1 MARKKRLDVNEVL
14 DRERAKFEFQEEQNI
29 YYTAGYVRLSI
40 EDSGKTDGY
49 SLENQEK
56 LVRDYIADQQD
67 MRLYRL
73 YIDNGA
79 TGTVFERPAF
89 DEMLQDMKD
98 GKINCIVVKDLSR
111 LGRNYLEAGNYLE
124 QIFPFFRVRFISIT
138 DGYDSNSPDVTDES
152 LIIPLKNIINEG
164 YAKDISQKITTSFEA
179 RKKQGQFM
187 GKYPVYG
194 YLKDPENKNHLIV
207 NPQTSG
213 IVKRIFQ
220 MRDSGMALGA
230 IASQLNEEGIPSP
243 ARYLWLKGLSKE
255 ERHKDSY
262 WDRTNV
268 KRLLTN
274 KMYLGMLVY
283 GKERTSFAK
292 GIKRQCVPESEWK
305 YVPNAHE
312 AIIDQELFDS
322 VQRKLEGAKQNFLNM
337 TGINE
342 DYQPENLFRGRI
354 HCSDCG
360 GAMKMSK
367 FVNTRKDGSID
378 RYAVYECCRR
388 KKLYDLSCPQRSIRK
403 AVVDKTV
410 EEAIRFHIRTFLDTE
425 QIIAKLNRSPKGRAA
440 ASDIQ
445 NHIREKQRRISKI
458 ERLSTGIYEDYR
470 EGILNEEEYLAIR
483 SRYGEEKEGLLKEVD
498 ALMLAEREHEAN
510 YHSTGSLADI
520 VRKYAEFP
528 ELNREIVEAFIA
540 DIQVHTDSHLVIT
553 FAFEDEFQRLIDMAE
568 QRRRET
574 V

>member
-14 DRERAKFEFQEEQNI
+14 DRERAGFGLQEEQSI
-29 YYTAGYVRLSI
+29 YHTAGYIRLSI

-56 LVRDYIADQQD
+56 LVRDFIADQQD

-89 DEMLQDMKD
+89 DEMMQDMKD

-207 NPQTSG
+207 NPETCG

-262 WDRTNV
+262 WDRINV

-292 GIKRQCVPESEWK
+292 GIKRQRVPESEWK

-322 VQRKLEGAKQNFLNM
+322 VQRKLEGAKQDFLNM

-342 DYQPENLFRGRI
+342 DYRPENLFRGRI

-425 QIIAKLNRSPKGRAA
+425 QVIAKLNRSPKGRAA

-483 SRYGEEKEGLLKEVD
+483 SQYGEEKEGLLKEVD
-498 ALMLAEREHEAN
+498 ALMLAETEHEAD

-540 DIQVHTDSHLVIT
+540 DIRVHTDSHLTIT
-553 FAFEDEFQRLIDMAE
+553 FAFEDEFQRLMDMAE

>member
-14 DRERAKFEFQEEQNI
+14 DRERAGCGLQEEQNI
-29 YYTAGYVRLSI
+29 YQTAGYIRLSI

-79 TGTVFERPAF
+79 TGTVFQRPAF
-89 DEMLQDMKD
+89 DEMMQDMKE

-164 YAKDISQKITTSFEA
+164 YAKDISLKITTSFES

-187 GKYPVYG
+187 GRYPVYG
-194 YLKDPENKNHLIV
+194 YLKDPANKNHLIV
-207 NPQTSG
+207 NPETCG
-213 IVKRIFQ
+213 IVRRIFQ

-243 ARYLWLKGLSKE
+243 ARYLWIKGLSKE
-255 ERHKDSY
+255 ERHQDSY
-262 WDRTNV
+262 WDRINV

-274 KMYLGMLVY
+274 KMYLGILVY
-283 GKERTSFAK
+283 GKERSSFAK
-292 GIKRQCVPESEWK
+292 GIKRQRVPESEWK

-322 VQRKLEGAKQNFLNM
+322 VQKKLEDTKQNFLNM

-342 DYQPENLFRGRI
+342 DYRPENLFRGRI

-483 SRYGEEKEGLLKEVD
+483 SRYGEEKEGLVKEVD

-528 ELNREIVEAFIA
+528 EINREIVEAFIA

-553 FAFEDEFQRLIDMAE
+553 FTFEDEFQRLIDMAE

>member
-1 MARKKRLDVNEVL
+1 MARKKRLDVNAVL
-14 DRERAKFEFQEEQNI
+14 EQELAGFGLQEEQSI
-29 YYTAGYVRLSI
+29 YHTAGYIRLSI

-49 SLENQEK
+49 SLANQEK
-56 LVRDYIADQQD
+56 LVKDFIADQQD

-207 NPQTSG
+207 NPETCG

-243 ARYLWLKGLSKE
+243 ARYLWLKALSKE

-292 GIKRQCVPESEWK
+292 GIKRQRVPESEWK

-360 GAMKMSK
+360 RAMKMTK
-367 FVNTRKDGSID
+367 FVTTRKDGSTD

-388 KKLYDLSCPQRSIRK
+388 KQLYDLSCPQRSIRK
-403 AVVDKTV
+403 SIIDKTV

-425 QIIAKLNRSPKGRAA
+425 QVIAKLNRSPKGKAA
-440 ASDIQ
+440 ASNIQ
-445 NHIREKQRRISKI
+445 NHIREKQRRITKI

-470 EGILNEEEYLAIR
+470 EGILDEEEYLAIR
-483 SRYGEEKEGLLKEVD
+483 RQYGAEKEELLKEVD
-498 ALMLAEREHEAN
+498 ALMLAETEHEAD

-520 VRKYAEFP
+520 VRKYAEFQ
-528 ELNREIVEAFIA
+528 ELSREIVEAFIT
-540 DIQVHTDSHLVIT
+540 DIQVHTDSHLAIT

>member
-14 DRERAKFEFQEEQNI
+14 DRERAGFGLQEEQNI
-29 YYTAGYVRLSI
+29 YYTAGYIRLSI

-56 LVRDYIADQQD
+56 LVRDYIAEQQD

-89 DEMLQDMKD
+89 DEMMQDMKD

-164 YAKDISQKITTSFEA
+164 YAKDISLKITTSFES

-187 GKYPVYG
+187 GRYPVYG
-194 YLKDPENKNHLIV
+194 YLKDPANKNHLII
-207 NPQTSG
+207 NPETCG
-213 IVKRIFQ
+213 IVRRIFQ

-243 ARYLWLKGLSKE
+243 ARYLWIKGLSKE
-255 ERHKDSY
+255 ERHQDSY
-262 WDRTNV
+262 WDRINV

-274 KMYLGMLVY
+274 KMYLGILVY
-283 GKERTSFAK
+283 GKERSSFAK
-292 GIKRQCVPESEWK
+292 GIKRQRVPESEWK

-322 VQRKLEGAKQNFLNM
+322 VQRKLESAKQDFFNM

-360 GAMKMSK
+360 RAMKMTK
-367 FVNTRKDGSID
+367 FVTTRKDGSID

-388 KKLYDLSCPQRSIRK
+388 KQLYDLSCPQRSIRK
-403 AVVDKTV
+403 SIVDKTV

-425 QIIAKLNRSPKGRAA
+425 QVIAKLNRSTKGRAA
-440 ASDIQ
+440 AFNIQ
-445 NHIREKQRRISKI
+445 NRIREKQRRISKI

-483 SRYGEEKEGLLKEVD
+483 SQYGEEKEGLLKEVD
-498 ALMLAEREHEAN
+498 ALMLAETEHEAD

-528 ELNREIVEAFIA
+528 ELNREIVEAFIT
-540 DIQVHTDSHLVIT
+540 DIRVHTDSHLAIT

>member
-14 DRERAKFEFQEEQNI
+14 DRERAGCGLQEEQNI
-29 YYTAGYVRLSI
+29 YQTAGYIRLSI

-79 TGTVFERPAF
+79 TGTVFQRPAF
-89 DEMLQDMKD
+89 DEMMQDMKD

-164 YAKDISQKITTSFEA
+164 YAKDISLKITTSFES

-187 GKYPVYG
+187 GRYPVYG
-194 YLKDPENKNHLIV
+194 YLKDPANKNHLIV
-207 NPQTSG
+207 NPETCG

-230 IASQLNEEGIPSP
+230 IASQLNAEGIPSP
-243 ARYLWLKGLSKE
+243 ARYLWIKGLSKE
-255 ERHKDSY
+255 ERHQDSY
-262 WDRTNV
+262 WDRINV

-283 GKERTSFAK
+283 GKERSSFAK
-292 GIKRQCVPESEWK
+292 GIKRQRVPESEWK

-322 VQRKLEGAKQNFLNM
+322 VQKKLEDTKQNFLNM

-342 DYQPENLFRGRI
+342 DYRPENLFRGRI

-483 SRYGEEKEGLLKEVD
+483 SRYGEEKEGLVKEVD

-528 ELNREIVEAFIA
+528 EINREIVEAFIA

>member
-14 DRERAKFEFQEEQNI
+14 DREHAGCGLQEKQNI
-29 YYTAGYVRLSI
+29 YQTAGYIRLSI

-67 MRLYRL
+67 LRLYRL

-79 TGTVFERPAF
+79 TGTVFQRPAF
-89 DEMLQDMKD
+89 DEMMQDMKD

-124 QIFPFFRVRFISIT
+124 QIFPFFRMRFISIT
-138 DGYDSNSPDVTDES
+138 DGYDSNSPDVTNES

-164 YAKDISQKITTSFEA
+164 YAKDISLKITTSFES

-187 GKYPVYG
+187 GRYPVYG
-194 YLKDPENKNHLIV
+194 YLKDPQNKNHLIV
-207 NPQTSG
+207 NPETCG

-230 IASQLNEEGIPSP
+230 IARQLNEEGIPSP
-243 ARYLWLKGLSKE
+243 ARYLWIKGLSKE
-255 ERHKDSY
+255 ERHQDSY
-262 WDRTNV
+262 WDNINV

-292 GIKRQCVPESEWK
+292 GIKRQRVPESEWK

-312 AIIDQELFDS
+312 AIIDQELFVS
-322 VQRKLEGAKQNFLNM
+322 VQKKLEDAKQNFLNT
-337 TGINE
+337 TGVNE
-342 DYQPENLFRGRI
+342 DYRPENLFRGKI

-378 RYAVYECCRR
+378 RYAVYECWRR

-425 QIIAKLNRSPKGRAA
+425 QVIAKLNRSPKGRAA

-470 EGILNEEEYLAIR
+470 EGILNEEEYLTIR
-483 SRYGEEKEGLLKEVD
+483 SQYGEEKEGLLKEVD
-498 ALMLAEREHEAN
+498 ALMLAEREHEAD

-528 ELNREIVEAFIA
+528 EINREIVEAFIA

>member
-1 MARKKRLDVNEVL
+1 MARKKRMDVNAVL
-14 DRERAKFEFQEEQNI
+14 EQEHAGFGLQEEQSI
-29 YYTAGYVRLSI
+29 YHTAGYIRLSI

-49 SLENQEK
+49 SLANQEK
-56 LVRDYIADQQD
+56 LVKDFIAEQQD

-89 DEMLQDMKD
+89 DEMMQDMKD
-98 GKINCIVVKDLSR
+98 GKIDCIVVKDLSR

-124 QIFPFFRVRFISIT
+124 QIFPFFRMRFISIT
-138 DGYDSNSPDVTDES
+138 DGYDSNSPDVTNES

-179 RKKQGQFM
+179 RKKRGQFM

-207 NPQTSG
+207 NPETCG

-230 IASQLNEEGIPSP
+230 IASQLNKEGIPSP

-262 WDRTNV
+262 WDRINV
-268 KRLLTN
+268 KRLLKN

-292 GIKRQCVPESEWK
+292 GIKRQRVPESEWK

-322 VQRKLEGAKQNFLNM
+322 VQRKLDGTKQDFLNM

-360 GAMKMSK
+360 RAMKMTK
-367 FVNTRKDGSID
+367 FVTTRKDGSTD

-388 KKLYDLSCPQRSIRK
+388 KQLHDFSCPQRSIRK
-403 AVVDKTV
+403 AIVDKTV
-410 EEAIRFHIRTFLDTE
+410 EEAIRFHIRTFIDTE
-425 QIIAKLNRSPKGRAA
+425 QVIAKLNRSPKGRVA
-440 ASDIQ
+440 ASNIQ
-445 NHIREKQRRISKI
+445 NRIREKQRRITKI

-470 EGILNEEEYLAIR
+470 EGILDEEEYLAIR
-483 SRYGEEKEGLLKEVD
+483 RQYGAEKEELLKEVD
-498 ALMLAEREHEAN
+498 ALMLAETEHEAD

-520 VRKYAEFP
+520 VRKYAEFQ

-540 DIQVHTDSHLVIT
+540 DIQVHTDSHLAIT

>member
-1 MARKKRLDVNEVL
+1 MARKKRLNVNKVL
-14 DRERAKFEFQEEQNI
+14 DQEYDGSSTQAEQNI
-29 YYTAGYVRLSI
+29 YHTAGYIRLSV

-56 LVRDYIADQQD
+56 LVKDFIADQQD

-89 DEMLQDMKD
+89 DEMMQDMKD

-138 DGYDSNSPDVTDES
+138 DGYDSNSPDVTNES

-207 NPQTSG
+207 NPETCG

-243 ARYLWLKGLSKE
+243 ARYLWLKGISKE
-255 ERHKDSY
+255 ERHRDSY

-283 GKERTSFAK
+283 GKEKTSFAK
-292 GIKRQCVPESEWK
+292 GIKRQRVPESEWK

-322 VQRKLEGAKQNFLNM
+322 VQRKLEGAKQDFLNM

-360 GAMKMSK
+360 RAMKMTK
-367 FVNTRKDGSID
+367 FVATRKDGSID

-388 KKLYDLSCPQRSIRK
+388 KQLYDLSCPQRSIRK
-403 AVVDKTV
+403 AIVDKTV

-425 QIIAKLNRSPKGRAA
+425 QVIVKLNRSPKGRAA
-440 ASDIQ
+440 ASNIQ
-445 NHIREKQRRISKI
+445 NRIREKQRRITKI

-483 SRYGEEKEGLLKEVD
+483 RQYGAEKEDLLKEVD
-498 ALMLAEREHEAN
+498 ALMQAETEHEAD

-520 VRKYAEFP
+520 VRKYAEFQ
-528 ELNREIVEAFIA
+528 ELNREIVEAFIV
-540 DIQVHTDSHLVIT
+540 DIQVHTDSHLAIT

>member
-1 MARKKRLDVNEVL
+1 MARKKRLDVDEVL
-14 DRERAKFEFQEEQNI
+14 DRERAGCGLQEEQNI
-29 YYTAGYVRLSI
+29 YQTAGYIRLSI
-40 EDSGKTDGY
+40 EDSGKTNGY
-49 SLENQEK
+49 SLENHEK
-56 LVRDYIADQQD
+56 LVRDYIADRQD
-67 MRLYRL
+67 LRLYRL

-89 DEMLQDMKD
+89 DEMIQDMKD

-164 YAKDISQKITTSFEA
+164 YAKDISLKITTSFES

-187 GKYPVYG
+187 GRYPVYG
-194 YLKDPENKNHLIV
+194 YLKDPANKNHLII
-207 NPQTSG
+207 NPETCG
-213 IVKRIFQ
+213 IVRRIFQ

-230 IASQLNEEGIPSP
+230 IASQLNAEGIPSP
-243 ARYLWLKGLSKE
+243 ARYLWIKGLSKE
-255 ERHKDSY
+255 ERHQDSY
-262 WDRTNV
+262 WDRINV

-274 KMYLGMLVY
+274 KMYLGILVY
-283 GKERTSFAK
+283 GKERSSFAK
-292 GIKRQCVPESEWK
+292 GIKRQRVPESEWK

-322 VQRKLEGAKQNFLNM
+322 VQKKLEDTKQNFLNM

-342 DYQPENLFRGRI
+342 DYRPENLFRGRI

>member
-14 DRERAKFEFQEEQNI
+14 DQERAGFGLQEEQSI
-29 YYTAGYVRLSI
+29 YHTAGYIRLSI

-56 LVRDYIADQQD
+56 LVKDFIADQQD

-89 DEMLQDMKD
+89 DEMMQDMKD

-207 NPQTSG
+207 NPETCG

-292 GIKRQCVPESEWK
+292 GIKRQRVPESEWK

-342 DYQPENLFRGRI
+342 DYRPENLFRGRI

-360 GAMKMSK
+360 RAMKMTK
-367 FVNTRKDGSID
+367 FVTTRKDGSTD

-388 KKLYDLSCPQRSIRK
+388 KQLYDLSCPQRSIRK

-425 QIIAKLNRSPKGRAA
+425 QVIAKLNRSPKGRAA

>member
-14 DRERAKFEFQEEQNI
+14 DRERAGYGLQEEQNI
-29 YYTAGYVRLSI
+29 YQTAGYIRLSI
-40 EDSGKTDGY
+40 EDSGKTNGY

-56 LVRDYIADQQD
+56 LVRDYIADRQD
-67 MRLYRL
+67 LRLYRL

-89 DEMLQDMKD
+89 DEMMQDMKD

-164 YAKDISQKITTSFEA
+164 YAKDISLKITTSFES

-187 GKYPVYG
+187 GRYPVYG
-194 YLKDPENKNHLIV
+194 YLKDPANKNHLII
-207 NPQTSG
+207 NPETCG
-213 IVKRIFQ
+213 IVRRIFQ

-243 ARYLWLKGLSKE
+243 ARYLWIKGLSKE
-255 ERHKDSY
+255 ERHQDSY
-262 WDRTNV
+262 WDRINV

-274 KMYLGMLVY
+274 KMYLGILVY
-283 GKERTSFAK
+283 GKERSSFAK
-292 GIKRQCVPESEWK
+292 GIKRQRVPESEWK

-322 VQRKLEGAKQNFLNM
+322 VQKKLEDTKQNFLNM

-342 DYQPENLFRGRI
+342 DYRPENLFRGRI

>member
-1 MARKKRLDVNEVL
+1 MARKKRLDVDEVL
-14 DRERAKFEFQEEQNI
+14 DRERAGCGLQEEQNI
-29 YYTAGYVRLSI
+29 YQTAGYIRLSI
-40 EDSGKTDGY
+40 EDSGKTNGY

-56 LVRDYIADQQD
+56 LVRDYIADRQD
-67 MRLYRL
+67 LRLYRL

-89 DEMLQDMKD
+89 DEMMQDMKD

-164 YAKDISQKITTSFEA
+164 YAKDISLKITTSFES

-187 GKYPVYG
+187 GRYPVYG
-194 YLKDPENKNHLIV
+194 YLKDPANKNHLII
-207 NPQTSG
+207 NPETCG
-213 IVKRIFQ
+213 IVRRIFQ

-230 IASQLNEEGIPSP
+230 IASQLNAEGIPSP
-243 ARYLWLKGLSKE
+243 ARYLWIKGLSKE
-255 ERHKDSY
+255 ERHQDSY
-262 WDRTNV
+262 WDRINV

-274 KMYLGMLVY
+274 KMYLGILVY
-283 GKERTSFAK
+283 GKERSSFAK
-292 GIKRQCVPESEWK
+292 GIKRQRVPESEWK

-322 VQRKLEGAKQNFLNM
+322 VQKKLEDTKQNFLNM

-342 DYQPENLFRGRI
+342 DYRPENLFRGRI

-498 ALMLAEREHEAN
+498 ALMLAEREHEAD

-528 ELNREIVEAFIA
+528 EINREIVEAFIA

>member
-1 MARKKRLDVNEVL
+1 MARKKRLDVDEVL
-14 DRERAKFEFQEEQNI
+14 DRERAGCGLQEEQNI
-29 YYTAGYVRLSI
+29 YQTAGYIRLSI
-40 EDSGKTDGY
+40 EDSGKTNGY

-56 LVRDYIADQQD
+56 LVRDYIADRQD
-67 MRLYRL
+67 LRLYRL

-89 DEMLQDMKD
+89 DEMMQDMKD

-164 YAKDISQKITTSFEA
+164 YAKDISLKITTSFES

-187 GKYPVYG
+187 GRYPVYG
-194 YLKDPENKNHLIV
+194 YLKDPANKNHLII
-207 NPQTSG
+207 NPETCG
-213 IVKRIFQ
+213 IVRRIFK

-230 IASQLNEEGIPSP
+230 IASQLNAEGIPSP
-243 ARYLWLKGLSKE
+243 ARYLWIKGLSKE
-255 ERHKDSY
+255 ERHQDSY
-262 WDRTNV
+262 WDRINV

-274 KMYLGMLVY
+274 KMYLGILVY
-283 GKERTSFAK
+283 GKERSSFAK
-292 GIKRQCVPESEWK
+292 GIKRQRVPESEWK

-322 VQRKLEGAKQNFLNM
+322 VQKKLEDTKQNFLNM

-342 DYQPENLFRGRI
+342 DYRPENLFRGRI

>member
-14 DRERAKFEFQEEQNI
+14 DRERAGYGLQEEQNI
-29 YYTAGYVRLSI
+29 YQTAGYIRLSI

-89 DEMLQDMKD
+89 DEMMQDMKD

-164 YAKDISQKITTSFEA
+164 YAKDISLKITTSFES

-187 GKYPVYG
+187 GRYPVYG
-194 YLKDPENKNHLIV
+194 YLKDPANKNHLIV
-207 NPQTSG
+207 NPETCG

-220 MRDSGMALGA
+220 MRNSGMALGA
-230 IASQLNEEGIPSP
+230 IASQLNAEGIPSP
-243 ARYLWLKGLSKE
+243 ARYLWIKGLSKE
-255 ERHKDSY
+255 ERHQDSY
-262 WDRTNV
+262 WDRINV

-274 KMYLGMLVY
+274 KMYLGILVY
-283 GKERTSFAK
+283 GKERSSFAK
-292 GIKRQCVPESEWK
+292 GIKRQRVPESEWK

-322 VQRKLEGAKQNFLNM
+322 VQKKLEDTKQNFLNM

-342 DYQPENLFRGRI
+342 DYRPENLFRGRI

-528 ELNREIVEAFIA
+528 EINREIVEAFIA

>member
-1 MARKKRLDVNEVL
+1 MARKKRLDVNAVL
-14 DRERAKFEFQEEQNI
+14 EQECAGFGLQEEQSI
-29 YYTAGYVRLSI
+29 YHTAGYIRLSV

-56 LVRDYIADQQD
+56 LVKDFIAEQQD

-89 DEMLQDMKD
+89 DEMMQDMKD

-207 NPQTSG
+207 NPETCG

-243 ARYLWLKGLSKE
+243 ARYLWIKGISKE

-262 WDRTNV
+262 WDRINV

-283 GKERTSFAK
+283 GKERTSFAR
-292 GIKRQCVPESEWK
+292 GIKRQRVPESGWK

-322 VQRKLEGAKQNFLNM
+322 VQRKLEGAKQDFFKM

-360 GAMKMSK
+360 RAMKMTK
-367 FVNTRKDGSID
+367 FVTTRKDGSID
-378 RYAVYECCRR
+378 RYALYECCRR
-388 KKLYDLSCPQRSIRK
+388 KQLYDLSCPQRSIRK
-403 AVVDKTV
+403 AIVDKTV

-425 QIIAKLNRSPKGRAA
+425 QVIAKLNRSPKGRAA
-440 ASDIQ
+440 ASNIQ
-445 NHIREKQRRISKI
+445 NRIREKQRRIIKI

-483 SRYGEEKEGLLKEVD
+483 RQYGAEKEELLKEVD
-498 ALMLAEREHEAN
+498 ALMQAETEHEAD

-520 VRKYAEFP
+520 VRKYAEFQ

-540 DIQVHTDSHLVIT
+540 DIQVHTDSHLAIT

>member
-14 DRERAKFEFQEEQNI
+14 DWERAGCGLQEEQNI
-29 YYTAGYVRLSI
+29 YQTAGYIRLSI

-89 DEMLQDMKD
+89 DEMMQDMKD

-124 QIFPFFRVRFISIT
+124 QIFPFFRMRFISIT
-138 DGYDSNSPDVTDES
+138 DGYDSNSPDVTNES

-164 YAKDISQKITTSFEA
+164 YAKDISLKITTSFES

-187 GKYPVYG
+187 GRYPVYG
-194 YLKDPENKNHLIV
+194 YLKDPQNKNHLIV
-207 NPQTSG
+207 NPETCG

-230 IASQLNEEGIPSP
+230 IARQLNEEGIPSP
-243 ARYLWLKGLSKE
+243 AHYLWIKGLSKE
-255 ERHKDSY
+255 ERHQDSY
-262 WDRTNV
+262 WDNINV

-292 GIKRQCVPESEWK
+292 GIKRQRVPESEWK

-322 VQRKLEGAKQNFLNM
+322 VQKKLEDTKQNFLNM

-342 DYQPENLFRGRI
+342 DYRPENLFRGKI

-378 RYAVYECCRR
+378 RYAVYECWRR

-425 QIIAKLNRSPKGRAA
+425 QVIAKLNCSPKGRAA

-445 NHIREKQRRISKI
+445 NRIREKQRRISKI

-470 EGILNEEEYLAIR
+470 EGILNEEEYLALR

-528 ELNREIVEAFIA
+528 EINREIVEAFIA

-568 QRRRET
+568 QRRKET

>member
-14 DRERAKFEFQEEQNI
+14 DRERAGCGLQEEQNI
-29 YYTAGYVRLSI
+29 YQTAGYIRLSI

-67 MRLYRL
+67 LRLYRL

-79 TGTVFERPAF
+79 TGTVFQRPAF
-89 DEMLQDMKD
+89 DEMMQDMKN

-164 YAKDISQKITTSFEA
+164 YAKDISLKITTSFES

-187 GKYPVYG
+187 GRYPVYG

-207 NPQTSG
+207 NPETCG

-230 IASQLNEEGIPSP
+230 IASQLNEEGILSP
-243 ARYLWLKGLSKE
+243 ARYLWIKGISKE

-262 WDRTNV
+262 WDRINV

-283 GKERTSFAK
+283 GKERTSFAR
-292 GIKRQCVPESEWK
+292 GIKRQRVPESEWK

-312 AIIDQELFDS
+312 AIIEQELFDS
-322 VQRKLEGAKQNFLNM
+322 VQRKLEGAKQDFLNM

-360 GAMKMSK
+360 RAMKMTK
-367 FVNTRKDGSID
+367 FVATRKDGSID

-388 KKLYDLSCPQRSIRK
+388 KQLYDLSCPQRSIRK
-403 AVVDKTV
+403 AIVDKTV

-425 QIIAKLNRSPKGRAA
+425 QVIAKLNRSPKGRAA
-440 ASDIQ
+440 ASNIQ
-445 NHIREKQRRISKI
+445 NRIREKQRRITKI

-470 EGILNEEEYLAIR
+470 EGILDEEEYLAIR
-483 SRYGEEKEGLLKEVD
+483 GQYGAEKEELLKEVD
-498 ALMLAEREHEAN
+498 ALMLAETEHEAD

-520 VRKYAEFP
+520 VRKYAEFQ

-540 DIQVHTDSHLVIT
+540 DIQVHTDSHLAIT

>member
-1 MARKKRLDVNEVL
+1 MARKKRLDVDEVL
-14 DRERAKFEFQEEQNI
+14 DRERAGCGLQEEQNI
-29 YYTAGYVRLSI
+29 YQTAGYIRLSI

-89 DEMLQDMKD
+89 DEMMQDMKD

-164 YAKDISQKITTSFEA
+164 YAKDISLKITTSFES

-187 GKYPVYG
+187 GRYPVYG
-194 YLKDPENKNHLIV
+194 YLKDPANKNHLII
-207 NPQTSG
+207 NPETCG
-213 IVKRIFQ
+213 IVRRIFQ

-230 IASQLNEEGIPSP
+230 IASQLNAEGIPSP
-243 ARYLWLKGLSKE
+243 ARYLWIKGLSKE
-255 ERHKDSY
+255 ERHQDSY
-262 WDRTNV
+262 WDRINV

-274 KMYLGMLVY
+274 KMYLGILVY
-283 GKERTSFAK
+283 GKERSSFAK
-292 GIKRQCVPESEWK
+292 GIKRQRVPESEWK

-322 VQRKLEGAKQNFLNM
+322 VQKKLEDTKQNFLNM

-342 DYQPENLFRGRI
+342 DYRPENLFRGRI

-483 SRYGEEKEGLLKEVD
+483 SRYGEEKEGLVKEVD

-528 ELNREIVEAFIA
+528 EINREIVEAFIA

>member
-1 MARKKRLDVNEVL
+1 MARKKRLDVNAVL
-14 DRERAKFEFQEEQNI
+14 EQECAGFGLQEEQSI
-29 YYTAGYVRLSI
+29 YHTAGYIRLSV

-56 LVRDYIADQQD
+56 LVKDFIAEQQD

-89 DEMLQDMKD
+89 DEMMQDMKD

-207 NPQTSG
+207 NPETCG

-230 IASQLNEEGIPSP
+230 IASQLNKEGIPSP

-262 WDRTNV
+262 WDRINV

-283 GKERTSFAK
+283 GKEKTSFAK
-292 GIKRQCVPESEWK
+292 GIKRQRVPESEWK

-322 VQRKLEGAKQNFLNM
+322 VQRKLEGAKQDFLNM

-360 GAMKMSK
+360 RAMKMTK
-367 FVNTRKDGSID
+367 FVATRKDGSTD

-388 KKLYDLSCPQRSIRK
+388 KQLYDLSCPQRSIRK
-403 AVVDKTV
+403 AIVDKTV

-425 QIIAKLNRSPKGRAA
+425 QVIAKLNRSPKGRAA
-440 ASDIQ
+440 ASNIQ
-445 NHIREKQRRISKI
+445 NRIREKQRRITKI

-470 EGILNEEEYLAIR
+470 EGILDEGEYLAIR
-483 SRYGEEKEGLLKEVD
+483 RQYGAEKEELLKEVD
-498 ALMLAEREHEAN
+498 ALMLAETEHEAD

-520 VRKYAEFP
+520 VRKYAEFQ

-540 DIQVHTDSHLVIT
+540 DIQVHTDSHLAIT

>member
-1 MARKKRLDVNEVL
+1 MARKKRLDVNAVL
-14 DRERAKFEFQEEQNI
+14 EQECAGFGLQEEQSI
-29 YYTAGYVRLSI
+29 YHTAGYIRLSV

-56 LVRDYIADQQD
+56 LVKDFIAEQQD

-89 DEMLQDMKD
+89 DEMMQDMKD

-124 QIFPFFRVRFISIT
+124 QIFPFFRVRFTSIT

-207 NPQTSG
+207 NPETCG

-220 MRDSGMALGA
+220 MRDSGVALGA

-292 GIKRQCVPESEWK
+292 GIKRQRVPESEWK

-322 VQRKLEGAKQNFLNM
+322 VQRKLEGAKQDFLNM

-360 GAMKMSK
+360 RAMKMTK
-367 FVNTRKDGSID
+367 FVTTRKDGSTD

-388 KKLYDLSCPQRSIRK
+388 KQLYDLSCPQRSIRK
-403 AVVDKTV
+403 SIIDKTV

-425 QIIAKLNRSPKGRAA
+425 QVIVKLNRSPKGRAA
-440 ASDIQ
+440 ASNIQ
-445 NHIREKQRRISKI
+445 NHIREKQRRITKI

-470 EGILNEEEYLAIR
+470 EGILDEEEYLAIR
-483 SRYGEEKEGLLKEVD
+483 RQYGAEKEELLKEVD
-498 ALMLAEREHEAN
+498 ALMLAETEHEAD

-520 VRKYAEFP
+520 VRKYAEFQ
-528 ELNREIVEAFIA
+528 ELSREIVEAFIT
-540 DIQVHTDSHLVIT
+540 DIQVHTDSHLAIT

>member
-14 DRERAKFEFQEEQNI
+14 DRERAGYGLQEEQNI
-29 YYTAGYVRLSI
+29 YQTAGYIRLSI

-89 DEMLQDMKD
+89 DEMMQDMKD

-164 YAKDISQKITTSFEA
+164 YAKDISLKITTSFES

-187 GKYPVYG
+187 GRYPVYG
-194 YLKDPENKNHLIV
+194 YLKDPANKNHLIV
-207 NPQTSG
+207 NPETCG

-230 IASQLNEEGIPSP
+230 IASQLNAEGIPSP
-243 ARYLWLKGLSKE
+243 ARYLWIKGLSKE
-255 ERHKDSY
+255 ERHQDSY
-262 WDRTNV
+262 WDRINV

-283 GKERTSFAK
+283 GKERSSFAK
-292 GIKRQCVPESEWK
+292 GIKRQRVPESEWK

-322 VQRKLEGAKQNFLNM
+322 VQKKLEDAKQNFLNTM
-337 TGINE
+337 RVNE
-342 DYQPENLFRGRI
+342 DYRPGNLFRGKI

-360 GAMKMSK
+360 RAMKMTK
-367 FVNTRKDGSID
+367 FVKTRKDGSID
-378 RYAVYECCRR
+378 RYALYECCRR
-388 KKLYDLSCPQRSIRK
+388 KQLYDLSCPQRSIRK
-403 AVVDKTV
+403 AAVDKTV

-425 QIIAKLNRSPKGRAA
+425 QVIAKLNRSPKGRAV

-445 NHIREKQRRISKI
+445 NRIREKQRRISKI

-470 EGILNEEEYLAIR
+470 EGILNGEEYLALR
-483 SRYGEEKEGLLKEVD
+483 KQYGEEKERLLKEVD
-498 ALMLAEREHEAN
+498 ALLLAETEHDAG

-528 ELNREIVEAFIA
+528 ELNREIVDAFIA
-540 DIQVHTDSHLVIT
+540 DIQVHTDSHLAIT
-553 FAFEDEFQRLIDMAE
+553 FAFEDEFQRLMDMAE

>member
-14 DRERAKFEFQEEQNI
+14 DRERAGCGLQEEQNI
-29 YYTAGYVRLSI
+29 YQTAGYIRLSI

-89 DEMLQDMKD
+89 DEMMQDMKD

-164 YAKDISQKITTSFEA
+164 YAKDISLKITTSFES

-187 GKYPVYG
+187 GRYPVYG
-194 YLKDPENKNHLIV
+194 YLKDPANKNHLIV
-207 NPQTSG
+207 NPETCG

-230 IASQLNEEGIPSP
+230 IASQLNAEGIPSP
-243 ARYLWLKGLSKE
+243 ARYLWIKGLSKE
-255 ERHKDSY
+255 ERHQDSY
-262 WDRTNV
+262 WDRINV

-274 KMYLGMLVY
+274 KMYLGILVY
-283 GKERTSFAK
+283 GKERSSFAK
-292 GIKRQCVPESEWK
+292 GIKRQRVPESEWK

-322 VQRKLEGAKQNFLNM
+322 VQKKLEDAKQNFLNM

-342 DYQPENLFRGRI
+342 DYRPENLFRGRI

-498 ALMLAEREHEAN
+498 ALMLAEREHEAD

-528 ELNREIVEAFIA
+528 EINREIVEAFIA

>member
-1 MARKKRLDVNEVL
+1 MARKKRLDVDEVL
-14 DRERAKFEFQEEQNI
+14 DRERAGCGLQEEQNI
-29 YYTAGYVRLSI
+29 YQTAGYIRLSI

-89 DEMLQDMKD
+89 DEMMQDMKE

-164 YAKDISQKITTSFEA
+164 YAKDISLKITTSFES

-187 GKYPVYG
+187 GRYPVYG
-194 YLKDPENKNHLIV
+194 YLKDPANKNHLIV
-207 NPQTSG
+207 NPETCG

-230 IASQLNEEGIPSP
+230 IASQLNAEGIPSP
-243 ARYLWLKGLSKE
+243 ARYLWIKGLSKE
-255 ERHKDSY
+255 ERHQDSY
-262 WDRTNV
+262 WDRINV

-274 KMYLGMLVY
+274 KMYLGILVY
-283 GKERTSFAK
+283 GKERSSFAK
-292 GIKRQCVPESEWK
+292 GIKRQRVPESEWK

-322 VQRKLEGAKQNFLNM
+322 VQKKLEDTKQNFLNM

-342 DYQPENLFRGRI
+342 DYRPENLFRGRI

-483 SRYGEEKEGLLKEVD
+483 SRYGEEKEGLVKEVD

-528 ELNREIVEAFIA
+528 EINREIVEAFIA

>member
-1 MARKKRLDVNEVL
+1 MARKKRLDVNAVL
-14 DRERAKFEFQEEQNI
+14 EQELAGFGLQEEQSI
-29 YYTAGYVRLSI
+29 YHTAGYIRLSI

-49 SLENQEK
+49 SLANQEK
-56 LVRDYIADQQD
+56 LVKDFIADQQD

-207 NPQTSG
+207 NPETSG

-292 GIKRQCVPESEWK
+292 GIKRQRVPESEWK

-337 TGINE
+337 TEINE

-360 GAMKMSK
+360 RAMKMTK
-367 FVNTRKDGSID
+367 FVTTRKDGSTD

-388 KKLYDLSCPQRSIRK
+388 KQLYDLSCPQRSIRK
-403 AVVDKTV
+403 SIIDKTV

-425 QIIAKLNRSPKGRAA
+425 QVIAKLNRSPKGRAA
-440 ASDIQ
+440 ASNIQ
-445 NHIREKQRRISKI
+445 NHIREKQRRITKI

-470 EGILNEEEYLAIR
+470 EGILDEEEYLAIR
-483 SRYGEEKEGLLKEVD
+483 RQYGAEKEELLKEVD
-498 ALMLAEREHEAN
+498 ALMLAETEHEAD

-520 VRKYAEFP
+520 VRKYAEFQ
-528 ELNREIVEAFIA
+528 ELSREIVEAFIT
-540 DIQVHTDSHLVIT
+540 DIQVHTDSHLAIT